1 MGRILH
7 LHLKSVPST
16 SRPAPLPLPLA
27 PGRGTVRQAGRR
39 TAPPSLPHPKR
50 SPPPP
55 TPPHSLKDVSA
66 PLDVRQGHRDQA
78 VEPAGPLEG
87 GVERLGQV
95 GGGDDNHPVVGFKSI
110 LFEGGC
116 ACGCPCMCLREGP

>member
-50 SPPPP
+50 SPPPSYS
-55 TPPHSLKDVSA
+55 TPLTQGCQRA
-66 PLDVRQGHRDQA
+66 P
-78 VEPAGPLEG
+78 
-87 GVERLGQV
+87 
-95 GGGDDNHPVVGFKSI
+95 
-110 LFEGGC
+110 
-116 ACGCPCMCLREGP
+116 